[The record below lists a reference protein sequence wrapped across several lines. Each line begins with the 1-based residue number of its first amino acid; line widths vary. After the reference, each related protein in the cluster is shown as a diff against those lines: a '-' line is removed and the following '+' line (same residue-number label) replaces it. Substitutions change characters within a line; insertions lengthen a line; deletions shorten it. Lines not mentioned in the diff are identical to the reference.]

1 MYNLTSLSEE
11 QVAIILQAIE
21 YYRYNNK
28 YITLEQWNIADT
40 IIAKIEDLI

>member
-21 YYRYNNK
+21 YYRYNNE
-28 YITLEQWNIADT
+28 YITQEQWDIADT
-40 IIAKIEDLI
+40 IIEKIEDLI